1 MEKCQGQDIFFNF
14 KTILKLVNPNVD
26 MTKIFKLIWQKKKK
40 KKSLMK
46 GKTSKHPYSEI
57 LVYDTS
63 NVLFPTEVI
72 NIILLDNIAALTA

>member
-1 MEKCQGQDIFFNF
+1 
-14 KTILKLVNPNVD
+14 
-26 MTKIFKLIWQKKKK
+26 
-40 KKSLMK
+40 MK